1 MYRPNFPSIEKIF
14 DRSSIEEGKILI
26 ESLKVTSTFDN
37 LTETQMNLLLSIIK
51 VLTLF
56 FEYLLIKYLC
66 KNIPSNE
73 PKL

>member
-1 MYRPNFPSIEKIF
+1 MFAN
-14 DRSSIEEGKILI
+14 SSNEQGKILK

-37 LTETQMNLLLSIIK
+37 LTETQMNLLLSSNI
-51 VLTLF
+51 VLTF
-56 FEYLLIKYLC
+56 FSEYLLTKYLY